1 MHEREDRCAKSGAS
15 WRASCTTRAMASSS
29 SSSIE
34 KLVFIAPLRPG
45 LNHRCSHNFVVVSSP
60 PLPIQYLPGPARTS
74 CLIFRCYGLV
84 YCYGPAPCI
93 FQVPR
98 YREVSRMKILPA
110 KAGRRRGGGERRAVA
125 FPPPFSPRSLLR
137 PTFVVTRN
145 RLVVEIG
152 EPCPRARPSQFQP
165 STSIPFTMD
174 GDCSRLFLRVS
185 LSNYDYH
192 EF

>member
-110 KAGRRRGGGERRAVA
+110 KAGRRRGGGGGNDELSL
-125 FPPPFSPRSLLR
+125 SPSLLPSLSSPAHLCR
-137 PTFVVTRN
+137 NSKSPCGGNRGTVSSRASQPIPTFDQYPVHNGR
-145 RLVVEIG
+145 
-152 EPCPRARPSQFQP
+152 
-165 STSIPFTMD
+165 
-174 GDCSRLFLRVS
+174 RLFEIIS
-185 LSNYDYH
+185 SCLSI
-192 EF
+192 